1 MSGTLPPLQKLSP
14 DNQGP
19 IVVVVAYI
27 LVSLT
32 ILFTT
37 IRVITFHT
45 LKRGFGL
52 DDAYLSFAA
61 VRVAPP
67 SKMRVGQLIMSLE
80 QAMALIQT
88 VLTQRAV
95 DEGLGRPMK
104 QLETEQI
111 ESYYKACDFCS
122 GQFWSSD
129 AKYYF

>member
-1 MSGTLPPLQKLSP
+1 MSGTLPPLQQLGP

-61 VRVAPP
+61 VRVIP
-67 SKMRVGQLIMSLE
+67 SSVARISQLITSRE
-80 QAMALIQT
+80 QLIALVQT

-95 DEGLGRPMK
+95 DMGLGRHLN
-104 QLETEQI
+104 QLKAEQI
-111 ESYYKACDFCS
+111 ESYFKVCDCHS
-122 GQFWSSD
+122 LQF
-129 AKYYF
+129 